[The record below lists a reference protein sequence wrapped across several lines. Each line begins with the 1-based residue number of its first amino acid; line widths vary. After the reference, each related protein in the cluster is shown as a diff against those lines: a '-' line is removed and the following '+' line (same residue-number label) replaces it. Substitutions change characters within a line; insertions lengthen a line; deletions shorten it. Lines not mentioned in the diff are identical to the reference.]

1 MSTPSLPIRLLHLEN
16 SALDAEI
23 VRHKLEAGGVACEVV
38 LVESRDQFEAALQ
51 RERFDLILCDYNL
64 PDYDGPSALKRA
76 RALRPDAPVIM
87 ISGSIGEEE
96 AVRSLQGGATDYL
109 LKDRLERLVPAVRRA
124 IREAE
129 EHRSRVRA
137 EEELQ
142 ERERRLSSIYDA
154 VPEGLFYLE
163 ISADGLHRIVSINP
177 AFRAISGLTDANL
190 VGRPIHEVISG
201 SVRDNC
207 ATAIREKRI
216 VRWEQTTEFPNGTL
230 TAELSL
236 APVCDRGQRCTHL
249 VGMIH
254 DLTERKHLETQL
266 RQAQKME
273 SVGQLA
279 GGIAHDF
286 NNLLTVINGTAE
298 LALEQLNAADTVQL
312 EDDLQEIRRAG
323 ERAAGLTRQLLAF
336 SRKQIVQPQVLDVNT
351 VVTQL
356 GAMLRRLLGEDVQ
369 LVIVPSS
376 YPAVVKIDRGQLEQV
391 VANLSVNARDAM
403 PHGGTLT
410 IETTLVAAQ
419 ALLAGNGNNVKA
431 ESYVALTVRDTGTGM
446 DDETRR
452 RMFEPFFTTKGAGK
466 GTGLGLST
474 VYGIVN
480 QQDGFI
486 EVDSVPGQGTCFTIY
501 LPAVAGAVTT
511 AAPDVRTKH
520 VGGKETILIVEDVAA
535 LRRLMT
541 RALQAKGYTVLVADS
556 GDEALSMIEHHMQPI
571 QLMITDVVMP
581 GMSGPKL
588 AERLVTIIPDMKV
601 LYMSGYTDDVVLRH
615 GILDAGMP
623 FINKP
628 FATEDLAIKI
638 RQVLDGAT
646 AAQSGT

>member
-1 MSTPSLPIRLLHLEN
+1 MSSTSRPIRVLHLEN
-16 SALDAEI
+16 STLDAEI
-23 VRHKLEAGGVACEVV
+23 VSHKLEAGGVSCEVV
-38 LVESRDQFEAALQ
+38 LVESRTQFEAALQ
-51 RERFDLILCDYNL
+51 REPFDLILCDYNL

-76 RALRPDAPVIM
+76 QELRPDAPVIM

-177 AFRAISGLTDANL
+177 AFLTISGLTDAKVL
-190 VGRPIHEVISG
+190 GRPIHELISG
-201 SVRDNC
+201 SVLDNC
-207 ATAIREKRI
+207 AAAIREKRI
-216 VRWEQTTEFPNGTL
+216 VRWEQTSEFPKGTL
-230 TAELSL
+230 TAEISL
-236 APVCDRGQRCTHL
+236 APVFDRGQRCTHL
-249 VGMIH
+249 VGTIH

-298 LALEQLNAADTVQL
+298 LALEQLKVTGDVQL

-336 SRKQIVQPQVLDVNT
+336 SRKQIVQPLVLDVNT

-356 GAMLRRLLGEDVQ
+356 GAMLRRLLGEDVT
-369 LVIVPSS
+369 LAIIPSAD
-376 YPAVVKIDRGQLEQV
+376 PAIVKIDRGQLEQV

-403 PHGGTLT
+403 PQGGTLT
-410 IETTLVAAQ
+410 IDTSLVGAQ
-419 ALLAGNGNNVKA
+419 ALRRDNGDKVTA
-431 ESYVALTVRDTGTGM
+431 ESYVALAVRDTGTGI

-474 VYGIVN
+474 VHGIVN
-480 QQDGFI
+480 QHGGFI
-486 EVDSVPGQGTCFTIY
+486 EVDSAPGQGTCFTTY
-501 LPAVAGAVTT
+501 LPAVAEAVAA

-520 VGGKETILIVEDVAA
+520 VGGKETILIVEDVAG

-541 RALQAKGYTVLVADS
+541 RTLQAKGYTVLVADS
-556 GDEALSMIEHHMQPI
+556 GDEALSVIEHHPHPI
-571 QLMITDVVMP
+571 HLMITDVVMP

-588 AERLVTIIPDMKV
+588 AERLTTIAPHMKV

-628 FATEDLAIKI
+628 FAAEDLATLI
-638 RQVLDGAT
+638 RRILDGPAAT
-646 AAQSGT
+646 QSET